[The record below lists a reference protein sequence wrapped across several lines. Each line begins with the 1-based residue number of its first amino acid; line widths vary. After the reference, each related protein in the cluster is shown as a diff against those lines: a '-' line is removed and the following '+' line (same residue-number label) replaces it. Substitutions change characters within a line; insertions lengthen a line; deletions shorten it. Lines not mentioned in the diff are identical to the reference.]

1 MATNDQREAFRRAL
15 QRARRERGW
24 TQRQLATALSV
35 SPNAVSY
42 WERGKSLPAPTNV
55 IELERTLEL
64 ESGALARL
72 LGYMPLATM
81 QREMASVLDA
91 ITADPE
97 LDTNERE
104 LLATMYRELVRQVR
118 QRREERKS
126 SQSTAANTDRE
137 RRDRG

>member
-1 MATNDQREAFRRAL
+1 MATNNQREAFRRAL
-15 QRARRERGW
+15 QRARRDQGW
-24 TQRQLATALSV
+24 TQRQLATALGV

-42 WERGKSLPAPTNV
+42 WERGKSLPEPTNV
-55 IELERTLEL
+55 IELERSLGL

-91 ITADPE
+91 ITADPALE
-97 LDTNERE
+97 NSERE

-118 QRREERKS
+118 QRRQEREP
-126 SQSTAANTDRE
+126 SQSTPANTDPE

>member
-1 MATNDQREAFRRAL
+1 
-15 QRARRERGW
+15 
-24 TQRQLATALSV
+24 V

-42 WERGKSLPAPTNV
+42 WERGKSLPEPANV
-55 IELERTLEL
+55 IELERTLRL

-97 LDTNERE
+97 LESSERE
-104 LLATMYRELVRQVR
+104 LLATMYRQLVRQVR
-118 QRREERKS
+118 QRRAEREPR
-126 SQSTAANTDRE
+126 QSTPANPDRE
-137 RRDRG
+137 

>member
-15 QRARRERGW
+15 QRARQDRGW
-24 TQRQLATALSV
+24 TQRQLATALGV
-35 SPNAVSY
+35 SANAVSY
-42 WERGKSLPAPTNV
+42 WERGKSLPEPANL
-55 IELERTLEL
+55 IELERSLGL
-64 ESGALARL
+64 ESGTLARL

-104 LLATMYRELVRQVR
+104 LLATMYRELIRQVR
-118 QRREERKS
+118 QRRAEQEPG
-126 SQSTAANTDRE
+126 QSATANPDRE
-137 RRDRG
+137 

>member
-1 MATNDQREAFRRAL
+1 MATNNQREAFRRAL
-15 QRARRERGW
+15 QRARQEKSW
-24 TQRQLATALSV
+24 TQRQLATAVGV
-35 SPNAVSY
+35 SANAVSY
-42 WERGKSLPAPTNV
+42 WERGKSLPEPANV
-55 IELERTLEL
+55 IELERSLGL

-91 ITADPE
+91 ITADPALE
-97 LDTNERE
+97 NSERE

-118 QRREERKS
+118 QRRQEREP
-126 SQSTAANTDRE
+126 SQATPANTDPE